1 MTRTQP
7 IAPASSAFSLWLLG
21 EEGGGNVT
29 KITLGMCGDDY
40 HQLQIQA
47 GTAITSFGCVH
58 SATKPNRTI
67 LVVGFG

>member
-21 EEGGGNVT
+21 EEGGGKVT
-29 KITLGMCGDDY
+29 KVTLGMGDDC
-40 HQLQIQA
+40 HQLHIQA